1 LTHFVDT
8 ALAKSL
14 VATSK
19 RGCQCQRG
27 GGVGTFS
34 WAARPTPE
42 AEFKALMQA
51 IDTALTA
58 ASL

>member
-1 LTHFVDT
+1 
-8 ALAKSL
+8 
-14 VATSK
+14 
-19 RGCQCQRG
+19 
-27 GGVGTFS
+27 VGTFS